1 MTTTAT
7 RSVGVAAPILLSALL
22 VSPGPAK
29 ADDDPPMHQVVY
41 TVSANNPIYADIY
54 YGDQDPTKFSDY
66 SHNPY
71 TFTPNIRADI
81 APGRPWT
88 QQVMLINP
96 DQWAMVSV
104 STGRQPGLPGFH
116 CTVSVDGNVVVSK
129 DGDRG
134 VLCSLRTW

>member
-1 MTTTAT
+1 MTTTAIQKLGA
-7 RSVGVAAPILLSALL
+7 SAAVLLAAALG
-22 VSPGPAK
+22 SSTPAG

-41 TVSANNPIYADIY
+41 TISAKNPIYADIY
-54 YGDQDPTKFSDY
+54 YQDQDPTKYSDY

-71 TFTPNIRADI
+71 TFTPNIQADI

-96 DQWAMVSV
+96 DAWAMVSV
-104 STGRQPGLPGFH
+104 STGRQPGTPGFH

-129 DGDRG
+129 DGDKG

>member
-1 MTTTAT
+1 MTTTAIQKL
-7 RSVGVAAPILLSALL
+7 GVTAAVLLAASLG
-22 VSPGPAK
+22 GPVPAN

-41 TVSANNPIYADIY
+41 TISAKNPIYADIY
-54 YGDQDPTKFSDY
+54 YQDQDPSKYSDY

-71 TFTPNIRADI
+71 TFTPNIQADI
-81 APGRPWT
+81 APGRPWS

-96 DQWAMVSV
+96 DAWAMVSV
-104 STGRQPGLPGFH
+104 STGRQPGTPGFH

-129 DGDRG
+129 DGAKG

>member
-1 MTTTAT
+1 MTITAIQKL
-7 RSVGVAAPILLSALL
+7 GVTAAVLLAASLG
-22 VSPGPAK
+22 GPVPAS

-41 TVSANNPIYADIY
+41 TISAKNPIYADIY
-54 YGDQDPTKFSDY
+54 YQDQDPSKYSDY

-71 TFTPNIRADI
+71 TFTPNIQADI
-81 APGRPWT
+81 APGRPWS

-96 DQWAMVSV
+96 DAWAMVSV
-104 STGRQPGLPGFH
+104 STGRQPGTPGFH

-129 DGDRG
+129 DGAKG